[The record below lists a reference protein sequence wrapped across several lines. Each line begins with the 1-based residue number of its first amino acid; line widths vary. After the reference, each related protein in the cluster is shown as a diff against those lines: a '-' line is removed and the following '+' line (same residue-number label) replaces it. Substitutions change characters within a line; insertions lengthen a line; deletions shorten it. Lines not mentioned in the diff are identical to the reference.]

1 MFKETD
7 IIGRTVGGLKFED
20 RFRSHFGFIIRMAK
34 RYSTSITE
42 TPSVKEGIK
51 RNELLWANFSKSV
64 LEPYLTSL
72 SKDLG
77 SYAIEEKDNTN
88 ATNLFTVKSFVK
100 NMPEPH
106 TFRVQQA
113 SCIEQ
118 APTSLISLD
127 FIGDSN
133 EIIPLD
139 EGSSTFG
146 LSFDRPA

>member
-1 MFKETD
+1 
-7 IIGRTVGGLKFED
+7 
-20 RFRSHFGFIIRMAK
+20 MAK

-64 LEPYLTSL
+64 LEPYLSSL